1 MKLKYLIKNLQCKVE
16 NFNEDLNIENLFFD
30 SREKSCKGLFFCLY
44 GVNTNG
50 EKFVTEAI
58 KNGAIAVVTHSK
70 LDVQIPQIM
79 VENTRKALSI
89 MASNFFHNPEKP
101 LKIIGITGTNG
112 KTSTSYILAK
122 LLRGFGKKVGVIGT
136 SGVFVNGKKYSPTL
150 TTPDST
156 KLFEIFS
163 QMVKQK
169 VEYVVMEVSAHAIAL
184 HKAFGIE
191 FTQKILTNVSVD
203 HLDFFKTIECYKNTK
218 SHFFETGKNFVVNFD
233 DEVGKSIKQKMTNK
247 TLSYGISPQ
256 SDLKILNENCNE
268 FGTKFQVLIND
279 KIYDINSHLLGNFN
293 VQNIACAIASLV
305 QLGFDVKKMPK
316 IIRRINSL
324 SGRFEGVKYGQ
335 KFCVIIDYAHTIK
348 SLKNLLL
355 AVKEI
360 SSKKNII
367 VFGCPGERDST
378 KRAPMGKI
386 AGEFC
391 DVVFA
396 TTDNPASEN
405 ARRIMFEIAS
415 GVKKTKAKCMLIE
428 NRKRAIRK
436 AVSLC
441 NGNCNLLVVGKGNE
455 LYQIIGDTFVPY
467 SDYQVLKSAIKN
479 SIKNDK

>member
-1 MKLKYLIKNLQCKVE
+1 MKTCFLTA
-16 NFNEDLNIENLFFD
+16 
-30 SREKSCKGLFFCLY
+30 EKSLAKGFSFAFMAWIQI
-44 GVNTNG
+44 G
-50 EKFVTEAI
+50 ENFVTEAI
-58 KNGAIAVVTHSK
+58 KNGAIAIVTHTK
-70 LDVQIPQIM
+70 LNVQIPQIM

-89 MASNFFHNPEKP
+89 VASNFYNNPEKQ

-163 QMVKQK
+163 KMVKQK

-184 HKAFGIE
+184 HKVFGID

-203 HLDFFKTIECYKNTK
+203 HLDFFETVECYKNTK
-218 SHFFETGKNFVVNFD
+218 LQFFETGKNFVVNFD
-233 DEVGKSIKQKMTNK
+233 DEVGKYIKQQKTNK
-247 TLSYGISPQ
+247 TLSYGINPK

-268 FGTKFQVLIND
+268 FGTKFLVSVNK
-279 KIYDINSHLLGNFN
+279 KIYDINSHLLGKFN

-305 QLGFDVKKMPK
+305 QLGFDVEKAPK
-316 IIRRINSL
+316 IINQIDCL
-324 SGRFEGVKYGQ
+324 SGRFESVKYGQ
-335 KFCVIIDYAHTIK
+335 KFCVIVDYAHTVE

-360 SSKKNII
+360 SGKKNII
-367 VFGCPGERDST
+367 IFGCPGERDST
-378 KRAPMGKI
+378 KRAQMGKI
-386 AGEFC
+386 AGELC
-391 DVVFA
+391 DVVIA

-415 GVKKTKAKCMLIE
+415 GVKKTKAKCLLIE
-428 NRKRAIRK
+428 SRKRAIKK
-436 AVSLC
+436 AIPLC
-441 NGNCNLLVVGKGNE
+441 NENCNLLVVGKGNE
-455 LYQIIGDTFVPY
+455 PYQIIGDTFVPY
-467 SDYQVLKSAIKN
+467 SDYEVLKSAIKN

>member
-1 MKLKYLIKNLQCKVE
+1 MKLKDLIKNLPCKVT
-16 NFNEDLNIENLFFD
+16 NFNGNLNIENLFFD
-30 SREKSCKGLFFCLY
+30 SREKSFKGLFFCLY

-50 EKFVTEAI
+50 ENFVAEAI
-58 KNGAIAVVTHSK
+58 KNGAIAIVTHTK
-70 LDVQIPQIM
+70 LDVQIPQII

-89 MASNFFHNPEKP
+89 VASNFYHNPEKQ

-169 VEYVVMEVSAHAIAL
+169 VEFVVMEVSAHAIAL
-184 HKAFGIE
+184 HKVFGIE
-191 FTQKILTNVSVD
+191 FVQKILTNVSVD
-203 HLDFFKTIECYKNTK
+203 HLDFFETVEHYKNTK
-218 SHFFETGKNFVVNFD
+218 LQFFETGKNFVVNFD
-233 DEVGKSIKQKMTNK
+233 DEVGKQIKQQSKNK
-247 TLSYGISPQ
+247 TLSYGINLN
-256 SDLKILNENCNE
+256 SDLKILNENCG
-268 FGTKFQVLIND
+268 GTGTRFQVSANE
-279 KIYDINSHLLGNFN
+279 KIYDINSHLLGKFN
-293 VQNIACAIASLV
+293 VQNIACAIASLL

-316 IIRRINSL
+316 IISRINCL
-324 SGRFEGVKYGQ
+324 LGRFESVKYGQ
-335 KFCVIIDYAHTIK
+335 KFCVIVDYAHTVE

-355 AVKEI
+355 SVKEI

-378 KRAPMGKI
+378 KRAQMGKI
-386 AGEFC
+386 AGELC
-391 DVVFA
+391 NVVIA

-415 GVKKTKAKCMLIE
+415 GVKKTKAKCLLIE
-428 NRKRAIRK
+428 NRKRAIKK

-441 NGNCNLLVVGKGNE
+441 DANCNLLVVGKGNE
-455 LYQIIGDTFVPY
+455 QYQIIGDNFVPY
-467 SDYQVLKSAIKN
+467 SDYEVLKSAIKN
-479 SIKNDK
+479 NK